1 MKRLLVLLVL
11 VGMFSVVATASADD
25 IKPREVVKQAANGI
39 LIGSTTGDTGTLL
52 VETKVGDYYQ
62 ITMKDGNFLDCKR
75 IQKKAYVEW
84 QANYANK

>member
-1 MKRLLVLLVL
+1 MSQITKINHHLNVNQTQTRRINYHET
-11 VGMFSVVATASADD
+11 VVSTTSSSRD
-25 IKPREVVKQAANGI
+25 VF
-39 LIGSTTGDTGTLL
+39 STTGDTGTLL